1 MQGVASDHIMCY
13 DDKHMMNL
21 FKKILDSLE
30 FYIFAGFFFI
40 IIWYFVLSPRA
51 IDGVSM
57 WPYLENSD
65 FILVYKLQY
74 LAKDP
79 QRGDIVVFKHSES
92 QDYIKRVIGLP
103 EETVTIQNGTVYING
118 IALTESYLDS
128 SVRTQPESTI
138 REGVPY
144 KVPAD
149 QYVLMGD
156 NRPFSTDS
164 REFGAVPKEFIEGRA
179 MVVWFPPK
187 DSKLI
192 KRFNYGDNLTAK

>member
-1 MQGVASDHIMCY
+1 
-13 DDKHMMNL
+13 MNL

-30 FYIFAGFFFI
+30 FYIFAGVFFI

-57 WPYLENSD
+57 VPYFQNND

-74 LAKDP
+74 LVNDP
-79 QRGDIVVFKHSES
+79 QRGDIVVFKHSET
-92 QDYIKRVIGLP
+92 QDYIKRIIGLP
-103 EETVTIQNGTVYING
+103 GETVTIQNGKVYVDG
-118 IALTESYLDS
+118 KELYEEYLDA

-144 KVPAD
+144 KVPEG
-149 QYVLMGD
+149 QYLLFGD

-164 REFGAVPKEFIEGRA
+164 REFGAVPKEYIEGRA
-179 MVVWFPPK
+179 IVVWFPPE
-187 DSKLI
+187 SAKLV
-192 KRFNYGDNLTAK
+192 KRLDYGANLASE

>member
-1 MQGVASDHIMCY
+1 MCY

-30 FYIFAGFFFI
+30 FYIFAGVFFI

-79 QRGDIVVFKHSES
+79 HRGDVVVFKHSES

-103 EETVTIQNGTVYING
+103 GETVTIQNGTVYING

-144 KVPAD
+144 KVPVD

-164 REFGAVPKEFIEGRA
+164 REFGAVPKEYIEGRA
-179 MVVWFPPK
+179 LVVWFPPK

-192 KRFNYGDNLTAK
+192 KRLDYGDNLTAK

>member
-1 MQGVASDHIMCY
+1 MCY

-30 FYIFAGFFFI
+30 FYIFAGVFFI

-192 KRFNYGDNLTAK
+192 KRLDYGDNLTAK